1 MTPVVYDAAVL
12 IAADR
17 NARTV
22 WAEHRARLEAG
33 IVPVVPSPVV
43 VQVSRSPAQVQLRR
57 LLQGCE
63 VVSLTEQRAHSAGR
77 LLGRAGS
84 ADVVDAVVADTAA
97 GLRANVVTG
106 DRGDIRRLL
115 DAADASCQIIDVQR
129 GEKAERPPPHQA
141 ARHA

>member
-43 VQVSRSPAQVQLRR
+43 VQVSRSPTQVQLRR

-115 DAADASCQIIDVQR
+115 DAADASCQIIDV
-129 GEKAERPPPHQA
+129 
-141 ARHA
+141 